1 MHELLAPLYFVTNSD
16 LASFDHALALATS
29 SPEAEAFNRLIPPE
43 MFNASFQVGSWTN
56 YSWFMGKIDWNYP
69 FDIGEN

>member
-43 MFNASFQVGSWTN
+43 IFNASFQVGS
-56 YSWFMGKIDWNYP
+56 
-69 FDIGEN
+69 